1 MVVNKVS
8 RRQKAEFGVANCID
22 APMRIASPVKSPA
35 KL

>member
-1 MVVNKVS
+1 MVVNEVS

-22 APMRIASPVKSPA
+22 GPMRIASLVNWPE